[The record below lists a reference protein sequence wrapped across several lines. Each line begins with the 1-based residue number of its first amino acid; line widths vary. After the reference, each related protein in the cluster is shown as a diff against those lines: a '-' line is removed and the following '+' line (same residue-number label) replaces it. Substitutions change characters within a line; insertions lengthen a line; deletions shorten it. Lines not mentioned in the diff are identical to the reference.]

1 MDLFEAID
9 TRASAIR
16 LTEPGPSREHITRI
30 IEAGARAPDHGKLG
44 PWRFVVIEGAGREKL
59 GQAMIDG
66 LRARQPDATAAQC
79 DRERDKVM
87 RAPTIVVAAARVI
100 KGHKIPEVEQILAV
114 GAATQNMFL
123 AAHALGYGA
132 MWKSGEAAYD
142 PVVNAALGL
151 QADDQI
157 VAFLYLGK
165 ILMPGKA
172 RPPLVEERVSWL

>member
-1 MDLFEAID
+1 MELFEALNS
-9 TRASAIR
+9 RASAIR
-16 LTEPGPSREHITRI
+16 LTEPGPSREHIMRI

-44 PWRFVVIEGAGREKL
+44 PWRFVIVEGPAREKL

-66 LRARQPDATAAQC
+66 LRARQPGATAAQC

-87 RAPTIVVAAARVI
+87 RAPTIIAVAARVK
-100 KGHKIPEVEQILAV
+100 KGHKIPEIEQTLAV

-123 AAHALGYGA
+123 AAHALGHGA
-132 MWKSGEAAYD
+132 MWKTGEAAYD
-142 PVVNAALGL
+142 PVVNTALGL

-165 ILMPGKA
+165 ILIPGTA
-172 RPPLVEERVSWL
+172 RPPLVEDRVSWL